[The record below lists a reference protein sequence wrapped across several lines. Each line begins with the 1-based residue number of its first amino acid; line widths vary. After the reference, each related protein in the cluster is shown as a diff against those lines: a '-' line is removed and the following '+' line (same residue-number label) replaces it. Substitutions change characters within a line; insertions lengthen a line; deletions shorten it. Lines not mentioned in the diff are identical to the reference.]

1 MAIMAKKSSL
11 LQACGRYVMI
21 CRWRSVLLVAI
32 LTLGLWL
39 GSLSVQAAAGLPRE
53 LQQLE
58 QQVER
63 LQSLVEAEDWL
74 EIRSYIHGPMGLT
87 RKTLTGLAATLPDK
101 QKREVLRLAKEMGRS
116 LEQLDFAA
124 KAYDQ
129 PEVEAAQAK
138 VKKTLQALE
147 AVFS

>member
-1 MAIMAKKSSL
+1 M
-11 LQACGRYVMI
+11 R
-21 CRWRSVLLVAI
+21 RWRSLLLLAI

-39 GSLSVQAAAGLPRE
+39 GSLPVQAAAALPRE

-58 QQVER
+58 QHVER
-63 LQSLVEAEDWL
+63 LQSLVDAEDWL

-87 RKTLTGLAATLPDK
+87 RKTLTSLANTLPQQ
-101 QKREVLRLAKEMGRS
+101 QKREMLRLAKEMGRS
-116 LEQLDFAA
+116 LEELDFAA

-138 VKKTLQALE
+138 VRKTLQELKAL
-147 AVFS
+147 FSQAGIPSSS

>member
-1 MAIMAKKSSL
+1 MM
-11 LQACGRYVMI
+11 R
-21 CRWRSVLLVAI
+21 RWQSVLLVAI

-39 GSLSVQAAAGLPRE
+39 GSLPVQAAAALPRE

-63 LQSLVEAEDWL
+63 LQSLVDAEDWL
-74 EIRSYIHGPMGLT
+74 EIRSYIHGPMGMT
-87 RKTLTGLAATLPDK
+87 RKTLNGLASTLPDK
-101 QKREVLRLAKEMGRS
+101 QKREMLRLAKEMGRG

-129 PEVEAAQAK
+129 PEVEVAQAK
-138 VKKTLQALE
+138 VRKTLQELKAL
-147 AVFS
+147 FSQAGIPSSS

>member
-1 MAIMAKKSSL
+1 MM
-11 LQACGRYVMI
+11 R
-21 CRWRSVLLVAI
+21 RWQSVLLVAI

-39 GSLSVQAAAGLPRE
+39 GSLPVQAAAALPRE

-63 LQSLVEAEDWL
+63 LQSLVDAEDWL
-74 EIRSYIHGPMGLT
+74 EIRSYIHGPMGMT
-87 RKTLTGLAATLPDK
+87 RKTLNGLASTLPDK
-101 QKREVLRLAKEMGRS
+101 QKREMLRLAKEMGRG

-129 PEVEAAQAK
+129 PEVEVAQAK
-138 VKKTLQALE
+138 VRKTLQELE
-147 AVFS
+147 ALFS

>member
-1 MAIMAKKSSL
+1 MM
-11 LQACGRYVMI
+11 R
-21 CRWRSVLLVAI
+21 RWQSVLLIAI

-39 GSLSVQAAAGLPRE
+39 GSLPLQAAAALPRE

-63 LQSLVEAEDWL
+63 LQRLVDAEDWL
-74 EIRSYIHGPMGLT
+74 EIRSYIHGPMGMT
-87 RKTLTGLAATLPDK
+87 RKTLNGLAATLPDK
-101 QKREVLRLAKEMGRS
+101 QKREMLRLAKEMGRG

-138 VKKTLQALE
+138 VRKTLQELKAL
-147 AVFS
+147 FS